1 MTVSASVEAV
11 LSLNRPVTPE
21 SLAALRSAAA
31 DACSSGA
38 ERVVID
44 IDDVGVLDSHLIAAL
59 ITLLRDVREH
69 GGDVTLLAERKS
81 ILDTLRITAL
91 DKVFTIAPPRGP
103 VPADLPATRVRGPHR
118 RLAALSIALFA
129 LAGLGGRPL

>member
-11 LSLNRPVTPE
+11 LSLNKPLTPE
-21 SLAALRSAAA
+21 SLSALRSEAAA
-31 DACSSGA
+31 ACAAGA

-44 IDDVGVLDSHLIAAL
+44 IDDVGVLDSSLIAAL
-59 ITLLRDVREH
+59 ITLLRDVRER
-69 GGDVTLLAERKS
+69 GGDVVLLAERKS

-91 DKVFTIAPPRGP
+91 DKVFTVAPPRAP
-103 VPADLPATRVRGPHR
+103 LPADLPATRVRGPHR
-118 RLAALSIALFA
+118 RLAALAIAIFA